1 MPLNVGGA
9 RHAPVS
15 PCPRPTVEVTGAGR
29 MAVMSSANPKTVE
42 RFADATWRT
51 FDGRVLAVLRP
62 EGVGTVTVTC
72 TAEGLAPVTVDLE
85 VVHA

>member
-1 MPLNVGGA
+1 
-9 RHAPVS
+9 
-15 PCPRPTVEVTGAGR
+15 
-29 MAVMSSANPKTVE
+29 MSSANPKTVE
-42 RFADATWRT
+42 RFADAMWRT

-62 EGVGTVTVTC
+62 EGVVTVTVTC

>member
-9 RHAPVS
+9 HHAQVS
-15 PCPRPTVEVTGAGR
+15 SCPRPTV
-29 MAVMSSANPKTVE
+29 
-42 RFADATWRT
+42 
-51 FDGRVLAVLRP
+51 GRVLAVLRP